1 MMCFLTVIIIIYIL
15 SLIADENKTFS
26 CFLWY
31 NRRNGNDVVCRRK
44 RKNGSLHCESE
55 TGKEPFMLVLV
66 KTSAACLLLMIYM
79 VGFYYRKPH
88 IPVRATRI
96 FQWLIAAAIVNS
108 SFDLITIC
116 TANRRD
122 VVPDSLNLI
131 AHIIYLLSILGFV
144 YLLFVYMRSFLEAT
158 LRFSAT
164 VRILQSLPV
173 FLSAVGILV
182 LPITYVSGV
191 TTDYSLGPK
200 AYALYASLVVYLI
213 LILYYCLR
221 YWKIMDKDKRLA
233 IILAVPLF
241 VVTALIQ
248 MLIPE
253 TLVVVVCATLILL
266 GLILSNENTEK
277 YVDENTM
284 LFNQYSFEKVLEEL
298 DFGKQKIVVGI
309 LCFCKTE
316 NNLDWKQDILILR
329 EIHRELKQFRLY
341 GYRVGENGVA
351 FISTTQE
358 KAETVL
364 FEVKSRIG
372 EKYDKETVIIE
383 TKVLAQ
389 ENTTDQYR
397 CMRNI
402 VSFCAEVGS
411 RLAYIDYLTNIYN
424 RNALERD
431 LVKWEEQK
439 DACYFLADLNGLKLV
454 NDTIGHSAGD
464 KLLQGFARLLAD
476 AAGEDGRAY
485 RQGGDEFAVLYDK
498 EVEIFLRKL
507 ERLCAEYNQSCAVP
521 ISYAI
526 GFCRLEEE
534 GFRDA
539 ADQMMYEDKRRKK
552 AGR

>member
-1 MMCFLTVIIIIYIL
+1 
-15 SLIADENKTFS
+15 
-26 CFLWY
+26 
-31 NRRNGNDVVCRRK
+31 
-44 RKNGSLHCESE
+44 
-55 TGKEPFMLVLV
+55 MLVLV
-66 KTSAACLLLMIYM
+66 KTSAACLLLMLYM

-88 IPVRATRI
+88 IPVRSTRI
-96 FQWLIAAAIVNS
+96 FQWLIAVAIVNS

-116 TANRRD
+116 TVNHRD
-122 VVPDSLNLI
+122 VVPDALNLI

-144 YLLFVYMRSFLEAT
+144 YLLFVYMRSYLETT
-158 LRFSAT
+158 LRFSGT

-173 FLSAVGILV
+173 VASAVGIFV
-182 LPITYVSGV
+182 LPITYVSGT

-200 AYALYASLVVYLI
+200 AYALYASLVIYLL

-284 LFNQYSFEKVLEEL
+284 LFNQYSFEKVLEEF
-298 DFGKQKIVVGI
+298 DFGKQKLIVGV

-316 NNLDWKQDILILR
+316 NNLDWKQDVLILR
-329 EIHRELKQFRLY
+329 DIHKEFRQYRLR

-351 FISTTQE
+351 FIGNAQE

-364 FEVKSRIG
+364 DEVKKSI
-372 EKYDKETVIIE
+372 EKKYDKETFVIE
-383 TKVLAQ
+383 TKVLAGNETKNQ
-389 ENTTDQYR
+389 HE

-402 VSFCAEVGS
+402 ISFCTEVGG

-431 LVKWEEQK
+431 LAKWKEQK
-439 DACYFLADLNGLKLV
+439 NAFYFLADLNGLKLV

-476 AAGEDGRAY
+476 VVGDDGRAY

-498 EVEIFLRKL
+498 DAQTFLRNL
-507 ERLCAEYNQSCAVP
+507 EDRCGDYNQACAIPV
-521 ISYAI
+521 SYAI
-526 GFCRLEEE
+526 GYCRLEEE
-534 GFRDA
+534 DFREA

>member
-1 MMCFLTVIIIIYIL
+1 
-15 SLIADENKTFS
+15 
-26 CFLWY
+26 
-31 NRRNGNDVVCRRK
+31 
-44 RKNGSLHCESE
+44 
-55 TGKEPFMLVLV
+55 MLVLV
-66 KTSAACLLLMIYM
+66 KTSAACLLLMLYM

-88 IPVRATRI
+88 IPVRSTRI
-96 FQWLIAAAIVNS
+96 FQWLIAVAIVNS

-116 TANRRD
+116 TVNHRD
-122 VVPDSLNLI
+122 VVPDALNLI

-144 YLLFVYMRSFLEAT
+144 YLLFVYMRSYLETT
-158 LRFSAT
+158 LRFSGT

-173 FLSAVGILV
+173 VASAVGIFV
-182 LPITYVSGV
+182 LPITYVSGT

-200 AYALYASLVVYLI
+200 AYALYASLVVYLL

-284 LFNQYSFEKVLEEL
+284 LFNQYSFEKVLEEF
-298 DFGKQKIVVGI
+298 DFGKQKLIVGV

-316 NNLDWKQDILILR
+316 NNLDWKQDVLILR
-329 EIHRELKQFRLY
+329 DIHKEFRQYRLR

-351 FISTTQE
+351 FIGNAQE

-364 FEVKSRIG
+364 DEVKKSI
-372 EKYDKETVIIE
+372 EKKYDKETFVIE
-383 TKVLAQ
+383 TKVLSGNETKNQ
-389 ENTTDQYR
+389 HE

-402 VSFCAEVGS
+402 ISFCTEVGG

-431 LVKWEEQK
+431 LVKWKEQK
-439 DACYFLADLNGLKLV
+439 NAFYFLADLNGLKLV

-476 AAGEDGRAY
+476 VVGDDGRAY

-498 EVEIFLRKL
+498 DAQTFLRNL
-507 ERLCAEYNQSCAVP
+507 EDRCGDYNQACAIPV
-521 ISYAI
+521 SYAI
-526 GFCRLEEE
+526 GYCRLEEE
-534 GFRDA
+534 DFREA

-552 AGR
+552 AGSSRFISPD

>member
-1 MMCFLTVIIIIYIL
+1 
-15 SLIADENKTFS
+15 
-26 CFLWY
+26 
-31 NRRNGNDVVCRRK
+31 
-44 RKNGSLHCESE
+44 
-55 TGKEPFMLVLV
+55 MLVLV
-66 KTSAACLLLMIYM
+66 KTSAACLLLMLYM

-88 IPVRATRI
+88 IPVRSTRI
-96 FQWLIAAAIVNS
+96 FQWLIAVAIVNS

-116 TANRRD
+116 TVNHRD
-122 VVPDSLNLI
+122 VVPDALNLI

-144 YLLFVYMRSFLEAT
+144 YLLFVYMRSYLEIT
-158 LRFSAT
+158 LRFSGI

-173 FLSAVGILV
+173 VVSAVGIFV
-182 LPITYVSGV
+182 LPITYVSGT

-200 AYALYASLVVYLI
+200 AYALYASLVVYLF

-284 LFNQYSFEKVLEEL
+284 LFNQYSFERVLEEF
-298 DFGKQKIVVGI
+298 DFGKQKIIVGV

-316 NNLDWKQDILILR
+316 NNLDWKQDVLILR
-329 EIHRELKQFRLY
+329 DIHKEFRQYRLR

-351 FISTTQE
+351 FIGNAQE

-364 FEVKSRIG
+364 DEVKKSI
-372 EKYDKETVIIE
+372 EKKYDKETFVIE
-383 TKVLAQ
+383 TKVLAGNETKNQ
-389 ENTTDQYR
+389 HE

-402 VSFCAEVGS
+402 ISFCTEVGG

-431 LVKWEEQK
+431 LVKWKEQK
-439 DACYFLADLNGLKLV
+439 NAFYFLADLNGLKLV

-476 AAGEDGRAY
+476 VVGDDGRAY

-498 EVEIFLRKL
+498 DAQTFLRNL
-507 ERLCAEYNQSCAVP
+507 EDRCGDYNQACAIPV
-521 ISYAI
+521 SYAI
-526 GFCRLEEE
+526 GYCRLEEE
-534 GFRDA
+534 DFREA

-552 AGR
+552 AGSSRFISPD

>member
-1 MMCFLTVIIIIYIL
+1 
-15 SLIADENKTFS
+15 
-26 CFLWY
+26 
-31 NRRNGNDVVCRRK
+31 
-44 RKNGSLHCESE
+44 
-55 TGKEPFMLVLV
+55 MLVLV
-66 KTSAACLLLMIYM
+66 KTSAACLLLMLYM

-88 IPVRATRI
+88 IPVRSTRI
-96 FQWLIAAAIVNS
+96 FQWLIAVAIVNS

-116 TANRRD
+116 TVNHRD
-122 VVPDSLNLI
+122 VVPDALNLI

-144 YLLFVYMRSFLEAT
+144 YLLFVYMRSYLETT
-158 LRFSAT
+158 LRFSGT

-173 FLSAVGILV
+173 VASAVGIFV
-182 LPITYVSGV
+182 LPITYVSGT

-200 AYALYASLVVYLI
+200 AYALYASLVVYLL

-284 LFNQYSFEKVLEEL
+284 LFNQYSFEKVLEEF
-298 DFGKQKIVVGI
+298 DFGKQKLIVGV

-316 NNLDWKQDILILR
+316 NNLDWKQDVLILR
-329 EIHRELKQFRLY
+329 DIHKEFRQYRLR

-351 FISTTQE
+351 FIGNAQE

-364 FEVKSRIG
+364 DEVKKSI
-372 EKYDKETVIIE
+372 EKKYDKETFVIE
-383 TKVLAQ
+383 TKVLAGNETKNQ
-389 ENTTDQYR
+389 HE

-402 VSFCAEVGS
+402 ISFCTEVGG

-431 LVKWEEQK
+431 LVKWKEQK
-439 DACYFLADLNGLKLV
+439 NAFYFLADLNGLKLV

-476 AAGEDGRAY
+476 VVGDDGRAY

-498 EVEIFLRKL
+498 DAQTFLRNL
-507 ERLCAEYNQSCAVP
+507 EDRCGDYNQACAIPV
-521 ISYAI
+521 SYAI
-526 GFCRLEEE
+526 GYCRLEEE
-534 GFRDA
+534 DFREA

>member
-1 MMCFLTVIIIIYIL
+1 
-15 SLIADENKTFS
+15 
-26 CFLWY
+26 
-31 NRRNGNDVVCRRK
+31 
-44 RKNGSLHCESE
+44 
-55 TGKEPFMLVLV
+55 MLVLV
-66 KTSAACLLLMIYM
+66 KTSAACLLLMLYM

-88 IPVRATRI
+88 IPVRSTRI
-96 FQWLIAAAIVNS
+96 FQWLIAVAIVNS

-116 TANRRD
+116 TVNHRD
-122 VVPDSLNLI
+122 VVPDALNLI

-144 YLLFVYMRSFLEAT
+144 YLLFVYMRSYLETT
-158 LRFSAT
+158 LRFSGI

-173 FLSAVGILV
+173 VASAVGIFV
-182 LPITYVSGV
+182 LPITYVSGT

-200 AYALYASLVVYLI
+200 AYALYASLVVYLF

-284 LFNQYSFEKVLEEL
+284 LFNQYSFERVLEEF
-298 DFGKQKIVVGI
+298 DFGKQKIIVGV

-316 NNLDWKQDILILR
+316 NNLDWKQDVLILR
-329 EIHRELKQFRLY
+329 DIHKEFRQYRLR

-351 FISTTQE
+351 FIGNAQE

-364 FEVKSRIG
+364 DEVKKSI
-372 EKYDKETVIIE
+372 EKKYDKETFVIE
-383 TKVLAQ
+383 TKVLAGNETKNQ
-389 ENTTDQYR
+389 HE

-402 VSFCAEVGS
+402 ISFCTEVGG

-431 LVKWEEQK
+431 LVKWKEQK
-439 DACYFLADLNGLKLV
+439 NAFYFLADLNGLKLV

-476 AAGEDGRAY
+476 VVGDDGRAY

-498 EVEIFLRKL
+498 DAQTFLRNL
-507 ERLCAEYNQSCAVP
+507 EDRCGDYNQACAIPV
-521 ISYAI
+521 SYAI
-526 GFCRLEEE
+526 GYCRLEEE
-534 GFRDA
+534 DFREA

-552 AGR
+552 AGSSRFISPD

>member
-1 MMCFLTVIIIIYIL
+1 
-15 SLIADENKTFS
+15 
-26 CFLWY
+26 
-31 NRRNGNDVVCRRK
+31 
-44 RKNGSLHCESE
+44 
-55 TGKEPFMLVLV
+55 MLVLV
-66 KTSAACLLLMIYM
+66 KTSAACLLLMLYM

-88 IPVRATRI
+88 IPVRSTRI
-96 FQWLIAAAIVNS
+96 FQWLIAVAIVNS

-116 TANRRD
+116 TVNHRD
-122 VVPDSLNLI
+122 VVPDALNLI

-144 YLLFVYMRSFLEAT
+144 YLLFVYMRSYLEIT
-158 LRFSAT
+158 LRFSGI

-173 FLSAVGILV
+173 VVSAVGIFV
-182 LPITYVSGV
+182 LPITYVSGT

-200 AYALYASLVVYLI
+200 AYALYASLVVYLF

-284 LFNQYSFEKVLEEL
+284 LFNQYSFERVLEEF
-298 DFGKQKIVVGI
+298 DFGKQKLIVGV

-316 NNLDWKQDILILR
+316 NNLDWKQDVLILR
-329 EIHRELKQFRLY
+329 DIHKEFRQYRLR

-351 FISTTQE
+351 FIGNAQE

-364 FEVKSRIG
+364 DEVKKSI
-372 EKYDKETVIIE
+372 EKKYDKETFVIE
-383 TKVLAQ
+383 TKVLAGNETKNQ
-389 ENTTDQYR
+389 HE

-402 VSFCAEVGS
+402 ISFCTEVGG

-431 LVKWEEQK
+431 LVKWKEQK
-439 DACYFLADLNGLKLV
+439 NAFYFLADLNGLKLV

-476 AAGEDGRAY
+476 VVGDDGRAY

-498 EVEIFLRKL
+498 DAQTFLRNL
-507 ERLCAEYNQSCAVP
+507 EDRCGDYNQACAIPV
-521 ISYAI
+521 SYAI
-526 GFCRLEEE
+526 GYCRLEEE
-534 GFRDA
+534 DFREA